1 MMRTPLPVGRGRDP
15 SPLTPEV
22 VRVLKMAT
30 PYVTDETGGECG
42 NRGAASPGI
51 LGLGVRTW
59 KRVCATPIP
68 GLLLCHAPV
77 PPSPFIPFGLLPAP
91 PSGLVFGGVSLLPVS
106 PNLGSFDVPC
116 SGTLRSFKL
125 FLAVGV
131 PYLFRVLLHYGLLH
145 CQFPPIPTLF
155 PPPPSPTVKPA
166 LCPSPFSF
174 FFSELYLMM
183 ISLLH
188 SAFLTLC
195 PIFIC
200 WGWGGVSLKYR
211 GVKGRGIEEF
221 NFQHLSHWWSFAFK
235 VGENKQESNDW
246 PFSQHL

>member
-1 MMRTPLPVGRGRDP
+1 MRESRSRFSRDSWVRGSD
-15 SPLTPEV
+15 LE
-22 VRVLKMAT
+22 K
-30 PYVTDETGGECG
+30 G
-42 NRGAASPGI
+42 
-51 LGLGVRTW
+51 
-59 KRVCATPIP
+59 
-68 GLLLCHAPV
+68 LCHAHPGT
-77 PPSPFIPFGLLPAP
+77 PPLPRPRTSFSIHSFWVVTCAPFW
-91 PSGLVFGGVSLLPVS
+91 SRVWGVSLLPVS